1 MSKFSQKN
9 FFKSFGCAMHGLA
22 LAVKSQKNFSRQLAI
37 AAAVVIAAFMLN
49 FNIVEFC
56 IVLMLISMVLVC
68 EMFNSVIEFTIDA
81 VVKNRFSKLAAM
93 AKDMAAGAVCIAS
106 LSACVVGGMLF
117 ANKIF
122 GAVL

>member
-22 LAVKSQKNFSRQLAI
+22 LAVKSQKNFSRQLVI
-37 AAAVVIAAFMLN
+37 VAAVVIAAFMLN

>member
-1 MSKFSQKN
+1 
-9 FFKSFGCAMHGLA
+9 MHGLA
-22 LAVKSQKNFSRQLAI
+22 LAVKSQKNFSRQLVI

>member
-22 LAVKSQKNFSRQLAI
+22 LTVKSQKNFSRQLVI
-37 AAAVVIAAFMLN
+37 AVTVVIAAFLLN

-56 IVLMLISMVLVC
+56 IVLMLISMVLIC

-81 VVKNRFSKLAAM
+81 VVKNRFSRLAAM

-117 ANKIF
+117 ANKIL
-122 GAVL
+122 GVIL